1 MAATLS
7 AVTLPSGSESTANE
21 STATTQESPTLRS
34 TAAQRDAVSITVYNQ
49 NFGLVREIRTLD
61 LTSGRV
67 ALEYGDVASGIQPE
81 TVHIRPLGGG
91 GLQVFEQNYQ
101 FDLLNPQKLLEK
113 YVGRT
118 VNVYR
123 TNPQTGVDE
132 AVEAEVVSV
141 NGGPILRID
150 GEITFNYPGRF
161 GFPEVPDN
169 LIAEPTLLWRL
180 DATGGQQQVE
190 VSYLTNSL
198 NWKSDYVMVLNEDD
212 DAAALTGWVT
222 LTNQSGTAYEN
233 ARLQLVAGDVQRVQ
247 GNMRPES
254 RGRMM
259 ADAMAMQE
267 NDGFT
272 ENAFFEY
279 HLYTLGRPADLL
291 NNEQKQV
298 TLLESDNFGVEKKL
312 IFHGATHY
320 YRGQY
325 GQIASSQKVG
335 VFLDFENSE
344 RNGLGMPLPKG
355 TVRVYKRD
363 HTGAQQFIGE
373 DLIDHT
379 PRDEEVRIKM
389 GEAFDVVGDRRQM
402 DYAVISSCVSE
413 STWQIDLRNHKDED
427 VEVMLVEPVGGDWQI
442 LSSTHP
448 FEQTDAWTF
457 TLTPEV
463 EANEETRVEYR
474 VRVRWC

>member
-1 MAATLS
+1 MRKLLAMAATLT
-7 AVTLPSGSESTANE
+7 AVTLPSGTESAGTESTAF
-21 STATTQESPTLRS
+21 TQESPTLRS

-132 AVEAEVVSV
+132 AVEAEVLSV
-141 NGGPILRID
+141 NGGPILRIG

-212 DAAALTGWVT
+212 DAGRAHGLGYPHQPEWDGVRKR
-222 LTNQSGTAYEN
+222 TAP
-233 ARLQLVAGDVQRVQ
+233 VG
-247 GNMRPES
+247 
-254 RGRMM
+254 RGRR
-259 ADAMAMQE
+259 AARARQHEARVPRED
-267 NDGFT
+267 DG
-272 ENAFFEY
+272 
-279 HLYTLGRPADLL
+279 
-291 NNEQKQV
+291 
-298 TLLESDNFGVEKKL
+298 
-312 IFHGATHY
+312 
-320 YRGQY
+320 
-325 GQIASSQKVG
+325 
-335 VFLDFENSE
+335 
-344 RNGLGMPLPKG
+344 
-355 TVRVYKRD
+355 
-363 HTGAQQFIGE
+363 
-373 DLIDHT
+373 
-379 PRDEEVRIKM
+379 
-389 GEAFDVVGDRRQM
+389 
-402 DYAVISSCVSE
+402 
-413 STWQIDLRNHKDED
+413 
-427 VEVMLVEPVGGDWQI
+427 
-442 LSSTHP
+442 
-448 FEQTDAWTF
+448 
-457 TLTPEV
+457 
-463 EANEETRVEYR
+463 
-474 VRVRWC
+474 